1 MIHFVV
7 SSPAAA
13 LPVIDRYGLEER
25 RGGAFPLYMNG
36 ETSLTVSGAG
46 KMATAAAAGWLF
58 HAAGGVVDGAWLH
71 LGLAGHAE
79 TDIGTGLLAHKVIDR
94 GSGHAWYPAIMME
107 NPAPSGV
114 VMTVDQMDQE
124 YDEGLL
130 FDTDASGFFTAT
142 EHFATIELVHAYR
155 IVADNHGA
163 TLGDNFSDD
172 VVEDLVASK
181 VGVID
186 GWVEELRELSAVAR
200 EGREGGAA
208 GDDE

>member
-79 TDIGTGLLAHKVIDR
+79 TDIGTGLLAFGAAELCVWLHTPLPWMIGPLV
-94 GSGHAWYPAIMME
+94 A
-107 NPAPSGV
+107 
-114 VMTVDQMDQE
+114 
-124 YDEGLL
+124 
-130 FDTDASGFFTAT
+130 TA
-142 EHFATIELVHAYR
+142 L
-155 IVADNHGA
+155 A
-163 TLGDNFSDD
+163 TL
-172 VVEDLVASK
+172 A
-181 VGVID
+181 GVPTQSALS
-186 GWVEELRELSAVAR
+186 LRNM
-200 EGREGGAA
+200 GQWTIGGALGLYFTPEVLHMLATLWWA
-208 GDDE
+208 GARQAMEVLAMA